1 MEKLLDLEQEI
12 KRGQKEAKKAK
23 ELYQLLSSYNA
34 YIILLMKA
42 NKEYKEENACFNQYY
57 FDSDCY
63 KKQIADLFG
72 LFKTDEYII
81 AKKLSGNNKDM
92 LFLIDQDTL
101 LKLTSFDI
109 TNSNIAGLSY
119 IGYDFLKINNCK
131 ARVYNQSVY
140 HRDPYYCEAYY
151 EDKDAFGLF
160 NNDRLVTPNYALN
173 SQFRSYDNMDIR
185 DILKIQSLDEI
196 YEKITEAKNTKAK
209 KLVLTK

>member
-12 KRGQKEAKKAK
+12 KRDQEEAKRAK

-34 YIILLMKA
+34 YSILLMKA
-42 NKEYKEENACFNQYY
+42 NKEYNGEKACFKQYY

-81 AKKLSGNNKDM
+81 AKELSGNNKDM

-160 NNDRLVTPNYALN
+160 NNDRLVTPSYALN

-185 DILKIQSLDEI
+185 DILKIQSLDKI
-196 YEKITEAKNTKAK
+196 YEIITEAKNTKAK